1 MAVNLPDGAVVSI
14 ASGYNTASNM
24 TAVSNADP
32 AVATLAAAHGI
43 EQGDVIELTSGW
55 SRLGGKVVRAGA
67 VSTNDVNLDGIN
79 TSDEAKYPA
88 GSGVGSVREVSG
100 WTQISQILEFAAQ
113 GGEQQFATFSFLE
126 DSFERQIPTNKSA
139 ASISLSI
146 GDDQTLPWYDVLV
159 AADED
164 RQPRALRIALPSGA
178 VIYYNVYVS
187 INKTPSLS
195 QGEVMRLSA
204 TFSFVNEP
212 VRYAS

>member
-14 ASGYNTASNM
+14 ASGYNAASNM
-24 TAVSNADP
+24 TALSNADP
-32 AVATLAAAHGI
+32 AVATLEAAHGI
-43 EQGDVIELTSGW
+43 EQGDIIELTSGW
-55 SRLGGKVVRAGA
+55 SRLGGKVVRAGS
-67 VSTNDVNLDGIN
+67 VSTNDVDLDGIN
-79 TSDEAKYPA
+79 TSDSAKYPA
-88 GSGVGSVREVSG
+88 GSGTGSVREVST
-100 WTQISQILEFAAQ
+100 WAQITQVLEFATQ

-139 ASISLSI
+139 ASITMRI
-146 GDDQTLPWYDVLV
+146 GDDQSLPWYGVLV

-195 QGEVMRLSA
+195 QGEVMALSA

>member
-14 ASGYNTASNM
+14 ASGYNAASNM
-24 TAVSNADP
+24 TALSNADP

-43 EQGDVIELTSGW
+43 TEGDVIEVTSGW
-55 SRLGGKVVRAGA
+55 SRLGGKILRAGA
-67 VSTNDVNLDGIN
+67 VSTNDVDLEGIN
-79 TSDEAKYPA
+79 TTDESKYPA
-88 GSGVGSVREVSG
+88 GSGVGSARSVAG
-100 WTQISQILEFAAQ
+100 WIQISQILEFATQ
-113 GGEQQFATFSFLE
+113 GGEQQFATFAFLE

-139 ASISLSI
+139 ASITVSI
-146 GDDQTLPWYDVLV
+146 GDDQSLPWYGALV

-164 RQPRALRIALPSGA
+164 RLPRALRINLPSGA

-195 QGEVMRLSA
+195 QGSVMALSA